1 MSISTIITSKRA
13 ISAIVCLLSLAA
25 MAATPVAVW
34 DGDFTATQTGFT
46 LNRSGNAI
54 SQDNSTITIDQ
65 SVGVTVDFTTGFS
78 SAMTVM
84 FKYSDLAF
92 DAQKTLATSF
102 CSGKDENRTGVYAA
116 SGGTINGIW
125 NTANWDNP
133 METLSE
139 SSGVLA
145 FCYGKSVGTSLY
157 YIGTDGTRTQL
168 YNKSN
173 LVASTDPTINGCTI
187 GGERA
192 KSGATLLGAATGMK
206 ITGIAI
212 FDGILTE
219 VEMTNYDFPSEIQ
232 EHTLSLDGTSTYWS
246 AGEWKIGTES
256 VAAPLSGYAT
266 INLSASTTLTM
277 DEAVSLKELTVQGE
291 DGAVLTLVTGTGS
304 LVANVSVTVKSGVLK
319 QGSASVL
326 GATPKL
332 YVKDGATFDM
342 NGLSINGSTA
352 VYIAGAGAGNW
363 PWALTSS
370 SGAGGAIL
378 GGLYLSANAT
388 IGGENELKVGQTGD
402 GYYCYLRGFTLTKTG
417 EGAFTATNMN
427 TPGTGT
433 IDVQGGAMTV
443 NQWNNL
449 NSNGSGDTDVILRSG
464 TSLENKADR
473 IISMRTLTL
482 DGGTL
487 LTTSKAFK
495 VKAILTGK
503 GETAKLAFADGA
515 TINLTGEL
523 KVSSELGMDGSLTI
537 STEGINPEEIAVG
550 QTINL
555 LTAPSETTLSAD
567 TVIVKASSRYDTT
580 ISGNTV
586 KATVGD
592 ALSNPF
598 LHYDFEN
605 GAAVDTGKAVD
616 SRTQIS
622 GFPTTYGDEATD
634 QTLVNSRNGKAICV
648 HYNSNSKLYYTPWW
662 DENVAGVS
670 PFAAG
675 EATVTTVAKLKETG
689 VVLWGLG
696 STPKMGVVASND
708 TTVAVVVKNAS
719 GVVETILAIDGIYNL
734 ESGWHFIAV
743 VARGDGTTLYV
754 DDLSAS
760 TDKTIPFAIG
770 QEGQFGSFHGGAIG
784 AKKVGDA
791 GYYLDDWRVYDAA
804 LTAKEIKALKR
815 ELNPDPLFIRLR

>member
-1 MSISTIITSKRA
+1 MKKLALTVA
-13 ISAIVCLLSLAA
+13 AGIVGAFTLT
-25 MAATPVAVW
+25 AATPVAVW

-65 SVGVTVDFTTGFS
+65 SVGVKVDFTTGLS
-78 SAMTVM
+78 DAMTVM

-102 CSGKDENRTGVYAA
+102 CSGGDENRTGVYAA

-125 NTANWDNP
+125 NTADWAHP
-133 METLSE
+133 AQTLSA
-139 SSGVLA
+139 SSGLLA
-145 FCYGKSVGTSLY
+145 FCYSKTAGTSLY
-157 YIGTDGTRTQL
+157 SVG
-168 YNKSN
+168 
-173 LVASTDPTINGCTI
+173 ASSRNELFNESGLKAGGDAAINGCTI

-212 FDGILTE
+212 FDSILTE
-219 VEMTNYDFPSEIQ
+219 AEMTNYDFPSEIQ
-232 EHTLSLDGTSTYWS
+232 EYTLSLDGTSTYWS

-342 NGLSINGSTA
+342 NGFSISGSTA

-388 IGGENELKVGQTGD
+388 IGGANELKVGQTGA
-402 GYYCYLRGFTLTKTG
+402 GYYCYLQGFTLTKTG

-433 IDVQGGAMTV
+433 IDVQGGAMSV

-449 NSNGSGDTDVILRSG
+449 NSSSGDTDVILRSG
-464 TSLENKADR
+464 TSLENKTDR
-473 IISMRTLTL
+473 VISMRTLTL

-487 LTTSKAFK
+487 LTTSNAFK
-495 VKAILTGK
+495 VKTILTGK

-523 KVSSELGMDGSLTI
+523 KVSSELVLDGSLTI
-537 STEGINPEEIAVG
+537 SAAGITPADIEIG
-550 QTINL
+550 QIIDL
-555 LTAPSETTLSAD
+555 LTAPSETTLSSD
-567 TVIVKASSRYDTT
+567 TITVQAGSRYETE
-580 ISGNTV
+580 ISGNKVT
-586 KATVGD
+586 ATVV
-592 ALSNPF
+592 APTKF
-598 LHYDFEN
+598 MHYDFNAEN
-605 GAAVDTGKAVD
+605 SVAADSTYNFGNLNPAFVTGK
-616 SRTQIS
+616 
-622 GFPTTYGDEATD
+622 
-634 QTLVNSRNGKAICV
+634 NGKAGV
-648 HYNSNSKLYYTPWW
+648 FNSSYRPYYDSNTS
-662 DENVAGVS
+662 NKS
-670 PFAAG
+670 PFYAG
-675 EATVTTVAKLKETG
+675 EMTVTTLLKIKE
-689 VVLWGLG
+689 
-696 STPKMGVVASND
+696 ADN
-708 TTVAVVVKNAS
+708 
-719 GVVETILAIDGIYNL
+719 TILWNFG
-734 ESGWHFIAV
+734 SGWSVGMALIAKDSSTISV
-743 VARGDGTTLYV
+743 VSWTGGAAGSDVVSVTDIADLMNKWHLVSIVANANGTTLYV
-754 DDLSAS
+754 DGTSA
-760 TDKTIPFAIG
+760 TVGTVLPTALGG
-770 QEGQFGSFHGGAIG
+770 QGQFGSIHGT
-784 AKKVGDA
+784 AKSYNAVGTA

-804 LTAKEIKALKR
+804 LTAKEIRSLKI
-815 ELNPDPLFIRLR
+815 ELLPDPFRIHLR